1 VNLGDLVAR
10 VRSLSGIRLDALRSD
25 SEIEQVVNESYQEI
39 LGLYPWPFLKGNSTV
54 SMSAEAKTFTVP
66 TTFRWMTGVV
76 LTMGDNTHRLKQTT
90 LDQMDEWDD
99 DSVGEPA
106 YYARVTDRTVKVWPA
121 PEDAASVTVRGQ
133 LEFESLT
140 NSGDVPEFAEQFHPV
155 IAYRAATRLLQ
166 EEGDDS
172 GRSEAYQFDAASY
185 LGRMEKFYMGS
196 GDIGL
201 IRIGSQRERRR
212 AR

>member
-1 VNLGDLVAR
+1 MNLADLVAR
-10 VRSLSGIRLDALRSD
+10 TRSLSGIRLESLRSD
-25 SEIEQVVNESYQEI
+25 EQIEQVINESYQEI
-39 LGLYPWPFLKGNSTV
+39 LGLYPWPFLKGTATV
-54 SMSAEAKTFTVP
+54 SMAAEAQTFTVP

-76 LTMGDNTHRLKQTT
+76 LEMGDTTYRLKQTT
-90 LDQMDEWDD
+90 VDQIDEWDAD
-99 DSVGEPA
+99 EVGEPN
-106 YYARVTDRTVKVWPA
+106 YYARLTDRTVRVWPA
-121 PEDAASVTVRGQ
+121 PEAAATVTVRGQ
-133 LEFESLT
+133 LEFAVLGQ
-140 NSGDVPEFAEQFHPV
+140 GDSPEFAEQFHPV
-155 IAYRAATRLLQ
+155 VAYRAAVRLLQ

-196 GDIGL
+196 GDIAL